1 MKQNPV
7 IKYKIKNV
15 DCASCAVKVEESVSK
30 LDGVHYASLDFASQ
44 TFHIQADDISKVI
57 AQIKFIE
64 PDAELLPSDGQQ
76 EVVTT
81 ETHTVNWMSLE
92 VLGLITAIIIFGSQ
106 ITLED
111 KLHQLSFYQIEFI
124 LAFGA
129 YILVGWNVIVG
140 AIKTIRRGLFF
151 DENVLMVIATVG
163 AFAIHAYAEAIGVM
177 LFFRFGEL
185 LQDRAVNRSRRS
197 IRGLLAARPN
207 IAYLKTTD
215 GIREVAPET
224 IKVGEVILVKPGEK
238 IPLDGEVIGG
248 SSQVDNSALTGE
260 SKPVSAK
267 LGDDVL
273 AGAISTNG
281 ALTIKVSKLFSD
293 SSIAKVMELVED
305 ATARKAKTEKFITS
319 FARYYTPAVV
329 ILAFGI
335 ATIPPVFFEASFQ
348 TWIYRALVMLVISC
362 PCALV
367 VSIPLGY
374 FAGIGKASKQGIL
387 VKGSNYLDALTNVKS
402 VVFDK
407 TGTLTEGV
415 FKVESIVC
423 DNGWTEDQLLEV
435 AAAAELQSNHPIA
448 YSIQQAYSN
457 RGGTLN
463 ESEVSEHKAY
473 PGLGV
478 SALYKDQYVLVG
490 NDLFIKDRQINIAA
504 NDPDSTTAHV
514 VVNDVYAGFITIS
527 DQLKPDA
534 SEAIQRLREQG
545 VENLFM
551 LTGDGV
557 PAADKVAQQLH
568 LDGYHANLLPEN
580 KVEKFEDLINQR
592 TDNGNT
598 VFVGDGIN
606 DAPVLAR
613 SDVGVAMGG
622 LGSDAAI
629 ETADV
634 VLMTDSPMKLV
645 EAISIAKQTRRI
657 VWQNI
662 FLAFSVKAVFLSLG
676 AIGLATMW
684 EAVFADVGTA
694 LIAVAN
700 SSRILTTNLIVK

>member
-387 VKGSNYLDALTNVKS
+387 VKGSNSLDALTNVKS